1 VRGGVVGFYSSR
13 KILTLRRMNLWLV
26 CNFVENNSIM
36 KYFVAIAALATL
48 ASCSNTAPEVIEIP
62 VTQEEAIPVVANASS
77 KMFVSG
83 MTCVMGCKGA
93 IEKKLNATE
102 GVASF
107 EIAFEDST
115 AVVQFDST
123 LISAQQIIATV
134 DGVAGGG
141 LYKATLLAE

>member
-1 VRGGVVGFYSSR
+1 MKQFVVF
-13 KILTLRRMNLWLV
+13 
-26 CNFVENNSIM
+26 
-36 KYFVAIAALATL
+36 AALVAMV
-48 ASCSNTAPEVIEIP
+48 SCTNQEPEVIEIP
-62 VTQEEAIPVVANASS
+62 TAKEVVAPVVANASS

-123 LISAQQIIATV
+123 LISAKQIIATV

>member
-1 VRGGVVGFYSSR
+1 MKQFVVF
-13 KILTLRRMNLWLV
+13 
-26 CNFVENNSIM
+26 
-36 KYFVAIAALATL
+36 AALVAL
-48 ASCSNTAPEVIEIP
+48 VSCTNQEPEVIEIP
-62 VTQEEAIPVVANASS
+62 TTKEVVAPVVANASS

-107 EIAFEDST
+107 AITFEDST
-115 AVVQFDST
+115 AVVSFDST
-123 LISAQQIIATV
+123 MISQEEILATV

-141 LYKATLLAE
+141 LYQASLLAE